1 MDWRKGFRAQYYA
14 TFVDPVTWRD
24 LERFEITG
32 GSVKRSTTG
41 LRHSADMTCKNY
53 DQKTEKLIR
62 IWLDSRQAGSSAHT
76 ALFTGLVPTPE
87 KDINGYIISESLTC
101 YSVLKYAQDILLP
114 LGWYAPVGIGGA
126 QLVKQLLSTDT
137 PLRVTIIGDSPTLS
151 QYIIAEDG
159 ENKLS
164 MAEKILA
171 AINWRLRLKG
181 NGEIEICAPATSVSA
196 RFDPIS
202 NDCLEP
208 QLKPVNDWFS
218 CPNVFRAIKGDLSAV
233 ARDDSVSSPLSTVNR
248 GREVWAEERDCNLN
262 VNESLGQYARRRLQE
277 EQRSYLSVGY
287 NRRFHPDV
295 LVSDLIALNYPAQG
309 ISGTFYVTSQSI
321 TIGYGA
327 RTAEEVLKI

>member
-1 MDWRKGFRAQYYA
+1 MNWNKGFTARYYA
-14 TFVDPVTWRD
+14 SFIDSVTWRD
-24 LERFEITG
+24 IERFEITG
-32 GSVKRSTTG
+32 GTIKRSDSG
-41 LRHSADMTCKNY
+41 LICSADIDCVNY
-53 DQKTEKLIR
+53 KQTTERWIR
-62 IWLDSRQAGSSAHT
+62 IWLDTRQTGSAEHVP
-76 ALFTGLVPTPE
+76 LFTGLATAPE
-87 KDINGYIISESLTC
+87 RDINGKLITNSLAC
-101 YSVLKYAQDILLP
+101 YSVLKAAQDVDLP
-114 LGWYAPVGIGGA
+114 LGYWVSAGISGA
-126 QLVKQLLSTDT
+126 QQVKQLLSEVI
-137 PLRVTIIGDSPTLS
+137 PAPVTIIGDSPALS
-151 QYIIAEDG
+151 QYIIAEDN
-159 ENKLS
+159 ENHLS

-181 NGEIEICAPATSVSA
+181 DGEIEICAPATSVSA

-233 ARDDSVSSPLSTVNR
+233 ARDDSVSSPLSTMNR
-248 GREVWAEERDCNLN
+248 GREVWTEERDCNLN
-262 VNESLGQYARRRLQE
+262 ANESLGQYARRRLQE
-277 EQRSYLSVGY
+277 EQRSYLSVDY

-295 LVSDLIALNYPAQG
+295 LVSDLVELNYPAQG